1 MTFPINENYNTVMKT
16 NEIARKACGNC
27 KYFSCRYYR
36 ANYTYVLA
44 LGEGQCGIRKFNEE
58 EQAKLPFGFVCDKW
72 ARKNCADADIAD
84 IKYELGEITAKL
96 ILIVK
101 ALSK

>member
-1 MTFPINENYNTVMKT
+1 MKRK
-16 NEIARKACGNC
+16 EEPHKACDTC

-44 LGEGQCGIRKFNEE
+44 MGEGFCGIKKFSEE
-58 EQAKLPFGFVCDKW
+58 EKAKLPYAFICDKW
-72 ARKNCADADIAD
+72 TPKVDADTD
-84 IKYELGEITAKL
+84 IYEIKEELKDITAKL